1 MVNNGLFLKYVEK
14 FLKKNFLVEFGV
26 IICKIIEVS

>member
-14 FLKKNFLVEFGV
+14 ISEKNFLVEFGV